1 MRRVWHAFDFNTFP
15 AIQNICHLLSHLR
28 IYFSRQYCKLYG
40 PRSDCS
46 LRSSLIRVHRVW
58 FRHKSHLV
66 NLIHPLDVLSRQNFQ
81 DRIYWQDKIE
91 HTAWYRKGHS
101 EDSMPPDIFYF
112 HAQLFKNVYVDDN
125 MRNEGNMRTRDIFSL
140 LLFSSLVLP
149 HWHGWKFSGL
159 FLNSGFWVW
168 LSIESQPQNA
178 ELRRL

>member
-1 MRRVWHAFDFNTFP
+1 M
-15 AIQNICHLLSHLR
+15 
-28 IYFSRQYCKLYG
+28 
-40 PRSDCS
+40 
-46 LRSSLIRVHRVW
+46 
-58 FRHKSHLV
+58 

-149 HWHGWKFSGL
+149 HWHG
-159 FLNSGFWVW
+159 
-168 LSIESQPQNA
+168 
-178 ELRRL
+178 